1 MTLCPGRLLA
11 PKELAALRAVGKVGL
26 SPTAPLILAQTSQA
40 EVAVLGWATDAL
52 VLPDNRIN
60 CVLYSLAA
68 LLATSWST
76 LAPPGEPLLQHAPK
90 LVKYK
95 DVIGM
100 VSRARQRSY
109 PLGALSL
116 PRCGFASWEW
126 VATARAGTFMFVG
139 LLLRGGCFHR
149 HSVGLNAGASLLYVG
164 PEVVVLD
171 ACDRKHPALLQ
182 ARIEHEFG
190 LFIAPGAT
198 CRQLVIDPRYPA
210 ASALPLAHALPP
222 SAAPSKAQKRR
233 LKADVAAAARGEAPP
248 KKHRSGR
255 AGRRGR

>member
-1 MTLCPGRLLA
+1 VVVNGRAFFFREQYQVDLDATVSQAIRDNLQRGSRASQRTAADRLSRDLGLGGGYVTLCPGRLLA

-109 PLGALSL
+109 PLERCRCRDVAS
-116 PRCGFASWEW
+116 PRGSGW
-126 VATARAGTFMFVG
+126 R
-139 LLLRGGCFHR
+139 R
-149 HSVGLNAGASLLYVG
+149 HG
-164 PEVVVLD
+164 
-171 ACDRKHPALLQ
+171 R
-182 ARIEHEFG
+182 
-190 LFIAPGAT
+190 
-198 CRQLVIDPRYPA
+198 
-210 ASALPLAHALPP
+210 
-222 SAAPSKAQKRR
+222 APSCSSGCCC
-233 LKADVAAAARGEAPP
+233 VAAASIATRLGSMRAP
-248 KKHRSGR
+248 RCCTLALRWWCWMR
-255 AGRRGR
+255 ATASILRCSKLELSTSSAYSLRQAPHAVSS